1 MPVVEYVS
9 GVHSSPKKFIDYA
22 ANMDKTDGAKFVSG
36 INVPNEKDDAYIF
49 MKRNFEHFSGLPFY
63 TRQTYSLN
71 ETHKQKEKVRLHHY
85 VQSFSP
91 DEQLSPE
98 EAHQIGI
105 EWAKKVFGDRF
116 QVLIGTHI
124 DKDHIH
130 NHFAVSAYSLD
141 GKQWHGNYDTLK
153 RCRRISDQIAIEHGL
168 NVIEPKHKNTMKY
181 YEWLSRSKGISV
193 KQKVQMKI
201 DELILDEN
209 VRSVDELAERLRQ
222 TGCNVRLGKYMTVQ
236 PPNSKRAYRTENLDK
251 TYGGYAIAELEYRIA
266 NKDKEFTE
274 EALKQFSGI
283 QKTYAIFMRSI
294 QITVYYKKAKKATYS
309 DLVKSANLLTFL
321 CENNIH
327 SVSQLHNI
335 VNDADERYRKKKSET
350 EALKKRVTYLSENAS
365 EENKPFLERAN
376 QALTDSTE
384 ELNILYDERKRVSD
398 IYRTYLQQTGD
409 TYSGEDNNAPF
420 RQEEERQRSEDE
432 NEKYS
437 GTER

>member
-1 MPVVEYVS
+1 MPVIKHIS
-9 GVHSSPKKFIDYA
+9 GVHKAPKKFMEYIA
-22 ANMDKTDGAKFVSG
+22 DKKKTEDAKYVTG
-36 INVPNEKDDAYIF
+36 INVPEDIEMSLLMMKNVYEKYS
-49 MKRNFEHFSGLPFY
+49 RCSFY
-63 TRQTYSLN
+63 DKPTYDLN
-71 ETHKQKEKVRLHHY
+71 ETQKQKESIRLHHY

-91 DEQLSPE
+91 EEKLSPE

-105 EWAKKVFGDRF
+105 EWAKKVFGDKYL
-116 QVLIGTHI
+116 VVVSTHV
-124 DKDHIH
+124 DRGHIH

-141 GKQWHGNYDTLK
+141 GKHWNDNQKTLNMCK
-153 RCRRISDQIAIEHGL
+153 RISDQIALEHGL
-168 NVIEPKHKNTMKY
+168 TILEPKHKNTMKY

-201 DELILDEN
+201 DELILDET
-209 VRSVDELAERLRQ
+209 VRSVDELAERLQQ

-251 TYGGYAIAELEYRIA
+251 TYGGYSIAELEYRIA

-409 TYSGEDNNAPF
+409 TYSGEDNNAPVC
-420 RQEEERQRSEDE
+420 QEDERQRSEDE